1 MDIAKTFPRRVKNE
15 MKTTY
20 LKKTVGGFILGF
32 SLVLGVGVMSTTA
45 QGQYRVY
52 DRYEQERIRQEQ
64 IRQEQIRREQIR
76 QEQIRRQQEQYGQ
89 YGQYGGQDRN
99 RRDGRWNN
107 RRGGR
112 DADGYGNYGGSFN
125 LRQTALN
132 AGFADGVKEG
142 RKDRRDNDR
151 YDWRD
156 ESNYQR
162 GTRDYS
168 SRLGDRGI
176 YMRYYREAFEHGYAD
191 GYGGY

>member
-1 MDIAKTFPRRVKNE
+1 

-20 LKKTVGGFILGF
+20 LKKTVGGFILGI
-32 SLVLGVGVMSTTA
+32 SLVLGLGIMSTTTQA
-45 QGQYRVY
+45 QYRVY

-64 IRQEQIRREQIR
+64 IRREQIRQERIRQEQIRREQ
-76 QEQIRRQQEQYGQ
+76 EQYGRDPYGRDQ
-89 YGQYGGQDRN
+89 YGRDQDRN
-99 RRDGRWNN
+99 RRDGWWNRNN
-107 RRGGR
+107 RRGR

-132 AGFADGVKEG
+132 AGFADGAKEG
-142 RKDRRDNDR
+142 RKDRQSNDR
-151 YDWRD
+151 YDFRD

-191 GYGGY
+191 GYAGY